1 MNGESPRRG
10 FFSDFRPRS
19 KSDCRK
25 TPVQR
30 RSPAIASVNEESE
43 WTADATGHLP
53 GISATMQH
61 RGKSEQRQP
70 LFVDTQLANRA
81 NVHDKRRSP
90 VAQVVD
96 FVKGRSRTQS
106 SSIGSKTPEM
116 KREKNRLLAPPR
128 RKVSSPARII
138 SAAGSAIHQRV
149 MSGPNEGLFGSWRK
163 QTSNEAS
170 KQAGACG
177 RGGQA
182 DTTRIKW
189 PIPRLTGRVARVD
202 CCSVVASSALVSVL
216 GDCLARAT
224 VAAATGGQ
232 LAAAACIIHYVCALD
247 PIVPL
252 ILPLSW
258 RDLVSRRVGMSS
270 STAVRQ
276 PSSTASITGL
286 KLKWKSF
293 DSDQPTLSNERKAY
307 GPPHNPPLRSPVS
320 KTVPNR
326 YNRAIMIQTTHNQ
339 RSLDSGLDL
348 NCSPLSSA
356 FVREAAA
363 AANFSNDLST
373 FFECGSD
380 IGMDDDIEYC

>member
-106 SSIGSKTPEM
+106 S
-116 KREKNRLLAPPR
+116 
-128 RKVSSPARII
+128 